1 MHQNY
6 VGIDTEKDPFI
17 LSVVVTDANNHN
29 VPQYRAVLWRKNVSQ
44 IVLTLSYDNHYW
56 NLPIVFVGLQS
67 ATFPSISNYATVYFL
82 TITISCRRKFVRIRT
97 PCPIPSPPKI
107 TLIVSQKHHTCADP
121 AGMGGGGVW
130 GIFKFAGGGSEGLS
144 SVILLWKLSSRFTHD
159 TKRHPTPILGFHIP
173 NTFWIFAMRT
183 RSAPETDY
191 VKYCFL

>member
-1 MHQNY
+1 MFPFLVGFLIKLSTILTLAIHFSIFRKLFIPLFEEYDQQLNCIITMSLFLVHQNY

-56 NLPIVFVGLQS
+56 TLPIVFVGLQS

-97 PCPIPSPPKI
+97 PCPIPSPPKS
-107 TLIVSQKHHTCADP
+107 L
-121 AGMGGGGVW
+121 
-130 GIFKFAGGGSEGLS
+130 
-144 SVILLWKLSSRFTHD
+144 R
-159 TKRHPTPILGFHIP
+159 
-173 NTFWIFAMRT
+173 
-183 RSAPETDY
+183 
-191 VKYCFL
+191 